1 MYLRKIPI
9 NLIAN
14 FTEKG
19 IVYPITFLYDEK
31 EYKIE
36 KTLNIEEAISRKSG
50 GLGIRYTVKV
60 KNTIIYLWLI
70 NSCWYLEQKNNP
82 L

>member
-19 IVYPITFLYDEK
+19 IVYPLTFLYDKK

-36 KTLNIEEAISRKSG
+36 KTLDIEEAISRKSG